1 MLLTDTS
8 KLVWLMWIPPSTSSA
23 VMGSVD
29 SGNCR
34 TALYSVPI
42 CRPVRYQALAWPAK
56 CTQASNVN
64 DVAHFVVRSTPC
76 KHLPSKRIR

>member
-1 MLLTDTS
+1 MLPTDTS
-8 KLVWLMWIPPSTSSA
+8 KLVRLMWIPPSTPSA

-42 CRPVRYQALAWPAK
+42 CRPVRTRL
-56 CTQASNVN
+56 QASNVN

-76 KHLPSKRIR
+76 KRLPSKRIR